1 MFELDPG
8 QMAGLGGGL
17 AGFGKQ
23 FVSTDLARRRLALM
37 EEGLERERLQA
48 EERRRMLEEERKAGR
63 LREEMQAKEE
73 ASARERE
80 TNILRDHVIPYLKE
94 KGGKEWEWV
103 TPEMAG
109 DLPYDDMWKFY
120 VAAKTIEKKAAHVK
134 EPASAVVTEEKAL
147 ALVDKSKY
155 KYPATDGNTYWV
167 YTEPIIAYAKKWGMD
182 TSNMRTKEDVERKL
196 TGKKKV
202 EKGWWQTGKEAF
214 GIGVKYVGG
223 RIKGKREPKG
233 KSNAER
239 ELEEFDKR
247 RGK

>member
-1 MFELDPG
+1 MFNLDPG

-23 FVSTDLARRRLALM
+23 FVSTDLARRRMALM
-37 EEGLERERLQA
+37 EEGLEQERLQA

-73 ASARERE
+73 ADARERE

-94 KGGKEWEWV
+94 KGGKEWEWI

-182 TSNMRTKEDVERKL
+182 TSNMRTKEDIERKL
-196 TGKKKV
+196 AEKKEEKPAWWKFWQKKSEISPPVVSDKV
-202 EKGWWQTGKEAF
+202 KGIADRFKE
-214 GIGVKYVGG
+214 
-223 RIKGKREPKG
+223 
-233 KSNAER
+233 
-239 ELEEFDKR
+239 
-247 RGK
+247 

>member
-1 MFELDPG
+1 MFNLDPG
-8 QMAGLGGGL
+8 QLAGLGGGL

-23 FVSTDLARRRLALM
+23 FVSTDLARRRMALM
-37 EEGLERERLQA
+37 EQGYEQERLQA
-48 EERRRMLEEERKAGR
+48 EKRRRMLEEERNAERKR
-63 LREEMQAKEE
+63 REIEERQEATAK
-73 ASARERE
+73 ERE
-80 TNILRDHVIPYLKE
+80 TNILRNYVIPYLKE
-94 KGGKEWEWV
+94 KGGKEWTWV

-182 TSNMRTKEDVERKL
+182 TSNMRTKEDIERKL
-196 TGKKKV
+196 AEKEEKK

-214 GIGVKYVGG
+214 GVGFKYVGE
-223 RIKGKREPKG
+223 RIKGRKG
-233 KSNAER
+233 TTDKIKSIA
-239 ELEEFDKR
+239 DKYQE
-247 RGK
+247 